1 MELRSDMT
9 NSSNR
14 RGDAR
19 VKHQANIQI
28 RTSDAVM
35 TLEMRDFSD
44 SGLYVFCA
52 DTDAIAINDRI
63 KVQTLEFDDA
73 PVLDAIVVR
82 LEDNIGF
89 AVRFVQ

>member
-19 VKHQANIQI
+19 VKHQAHIQI
-28 RTSDAVM
+28 QTSDDVM

-52 DTDAIAINDRI
+52 DTRAFAINDRVKI
-63 KVQTLEFDDA
+63 QTLEFDGA
-73 PVLDAIVVR
+73 PVLEAMIVR
-82 LEDNIGF
+82 LEENVGF
-89 AVRFVQ
+89 AVRFIQ

>member
-9 NSSNR
+9 TSTNR

-19 VKHQANIQI
+19 IKHQANIQI
-28 RTSDAVM
+28 ETSSEVM

-52 DTDAIAINDRI
+52 DTHFVSLNDRI
-63 KVQTLEFDDA
+63 KVQTLEFEGA
-73 PVLDAIVVR
+73 PVLDAIVAR

-89 AVRFVQ
+89 AVRFI